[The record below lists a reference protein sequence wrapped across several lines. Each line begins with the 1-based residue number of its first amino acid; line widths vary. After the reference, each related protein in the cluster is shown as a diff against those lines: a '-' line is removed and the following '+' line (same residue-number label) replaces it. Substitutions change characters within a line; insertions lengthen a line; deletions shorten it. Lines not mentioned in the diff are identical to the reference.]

1 MIERLIQY
9 AYYDP
14 NWSHS
19 HQAIS
24 LLDRTQRK
32 TPEDYE
38 HEMRGHLFCPSCYT
52 PISIRPINTEVT
64 SNGRRRAFFHLPS
77 YSEIYCPLRS
87 RSAPGRRYA
96 SETEA
101 QQAIQNHQLAVIS
114 GFMNNEPENQNI
126 EDPEYTGPNENID
139 GPIIQAPIGR
149 HRGENYA
156 LPSKISTVAGLC
168 RNFDEN
174 YYKYIYIA
182 NSGQVIPKLFRD
194 LLSDVNDIEG
204 EIATPAFYW
213 GKILRID
220 RFSNTAHIY
229 FRLNT
234 QNSISDVRI
243 KVKLDEL
250 DRKNITDNQPDRIV
264 IFYGPIKEVG
274 SGYWS
279 DDVKWGEYALLP
291 EQYNYL
297 LITP

>member
-1 MIERLIQY
+1 
-9 AYYDP
+9 
-14 NWSHS
+14 
-19 HQAIS
+19 
-24 LLDRTQRK
+24 
-32 TPEDYE
+32 
-38 HEMRGHLFCPSCYT
+38 
-52 PISIRPINTEVT
+52 
-64 SNGRRRAFFHLPS
+64 
-77 YSEIYCPLRS
+77 
-87 RSAPGRRYA
+87 
-96 SETEA
+96 
-101 QQAIQNHQLAVIS
+101 
-114 GFMNNEPENQNI
+114 
-126 EDPEYTGPNENID
+126 
-139 GPIIQAPIGR
+139 
-149 HRGENYA
+149 
-156 LPSKISTVAGLC
+156 
-168 RNFDEN
+168 
-174 YYKYIYIA
+174 YIA